1 MLFNLKKFF
10 GAMLMPLPLLM
21 LLMGLALLLLWF
33 TRWQKS
39 GKTIFTLSWLF
50 LLLFSLQP
58 VADRLLRPIEA
69 QYQTYRG
76 NDPVSYIVV
85 LGGGYTYNPDW
96 APSSNLLGNSL
107 PRVTEGVRL
116 YLAHPGARM
125 VFTGASAGSMQSNAA
140 TAALVAESTGVPR
153 SYMVILGN
161 RAIPRKKPLRSPS
174 WSASNRS
181 FW

>member
-1 MLFNLKKFF
+1 MVH
-10 GAMLMPLPLLM
+10 PL
-21 LLMGLALLLLWF
+21 A
-33 TRWQKS
+33 KS

-69 QYQTYRG
+69 EYQTYRG
-76 NDPVSYIVV
+76 NDAVSYIVV

-125 VFTGASAGSMQSNAA
+125 VFTGAPGGRMQSNAA
-140 TAALVAESTGVPR
+140 TAALVAESLGVPR
-153 SYMVILGN
+153 SDIVILGN
-161 RAIPRKKPLRSPS
+161 RAIPRKKPLR
-174 WSASNRS
+174 
-181 FW
+181 

>member
-85 LGGGYTYNPDW
+85 LGGAIPTIPIGRP
-96 APSSNLLGNSL
+96 
-107 PRVTEGVRL
+107 
-116 YLAHPGARM
+116 ARIC
-125 VFTGASAGSMQSNAA
+125 SA
-140 TAALVAESTGVPR
+140 TAC
-153 SYMVILGN
+153 
-161 RAIPRKKPLRSPS
+161 RA
-174 WSASNRS
+174 
-181 FW
+181 